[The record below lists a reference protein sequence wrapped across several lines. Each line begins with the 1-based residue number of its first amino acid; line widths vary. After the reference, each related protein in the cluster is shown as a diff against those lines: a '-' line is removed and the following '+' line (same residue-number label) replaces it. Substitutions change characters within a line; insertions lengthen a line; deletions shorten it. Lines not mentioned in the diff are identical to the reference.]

1 MKGPRVAFLVLQLL
15 SLPLAFAS
23 PLASVAVG
31 AAAMVAVIVWSYLS
45 VANAARV
52 RPSTGYS
59 EAPKA
64 SHAILWWVFPWIVAV
79 VGIGA
84 VVASSRRV
92 SNAGFNSAD
101 QNSAE
106 GIRLVVVVVAV
117 IVFAIAIYQPY
128 RFLARAAGWTGGN
141 PSKMRR
147 WFWLPIAAQV
157 AGAFALVAIGLSAG
171 SDDGTG
177 TSSSESG
184 ALGLVGLVILGM
196 PWIVWTVCG
205 LRAMVELEC
214 AVRAT
219 ATRSGESLEG
229 IDVNVWASQYVIR
242 RH

>member
-23 PLASVAVG
+23 PLASAAVG
-31 AAAMVAVIVWSYLS
+31 ASAMVAVIVWSYLS

-52 RPSTGYS
+52 RPGTGYS
-59 EAPKA
+59 KAPKA
-64 SHAILWWVFPWIVAV
+64 SHAILWWLFPWMVAV
-79 VGIGA
+79 VGVAA
-84 VVASSRRV
+84 VVFASRRV
-92 SNAGFNSAD
+92 SDAGFAA

-117 IVFAIAIYQPY
+117 ILFVIAVYQPY
-128 RFLARAAGWTGGN
+128 GFLARAAAWTGGN

-157 AGAFALVAIGLSAG
+157 AGAFALVIIGLSAG

-177 TSSSESG
+177 SASSESV
-184 ALGLVGLVILGM
+184 ALGVVGVVVMSM
-196 PWIVWTVCG
+196 PWIVWTICG

-219 ATRSGESLEG
+219 ATRSSESIEG

-242 RH
+242 RD